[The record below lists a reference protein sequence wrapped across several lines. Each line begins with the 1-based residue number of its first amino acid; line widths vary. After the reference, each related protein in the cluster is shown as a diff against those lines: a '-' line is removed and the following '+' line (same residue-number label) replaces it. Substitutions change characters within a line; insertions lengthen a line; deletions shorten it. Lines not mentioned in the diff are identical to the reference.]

1 MAEQRVI
8 TASEMEQMS
17 PDDRARIVR
26 ENELNSLDGLDPDF
40 RERVEAKSRR
50 IVEEHGLLDVD
61 PS

>member
-1 MAEQRVI
+1 MAEERVI

-26 ENELNSLDGLDPDF
+26 EHELSSLDGLDPDF
-40 RERVEAKSRR
+40 RTRVEAKSRR